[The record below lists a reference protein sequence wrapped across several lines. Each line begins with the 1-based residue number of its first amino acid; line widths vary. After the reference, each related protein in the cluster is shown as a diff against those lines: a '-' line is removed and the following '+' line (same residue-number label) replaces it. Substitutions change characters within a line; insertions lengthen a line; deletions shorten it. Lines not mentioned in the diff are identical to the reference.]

1 MQLQKLKKTW
11 EKYRIAFLVL
21 MFLYRKRKKLQCFTG
36 HRCFLKFCLNF
47 NKAESIRSCLYDW
60 CTEAWRKF
68 LNKTN
73 WIQEEKSNFWKYL
86 NKVFKWTIIKQS
98 KSKKWGCVG
107 PVVLFLIVFKSADIK
122 KQTRMKYCAA
132 EVIATCD
139 LNSSSVV

>member
-1 MQLQKLKKTW
+1 
-11 EKYRIAFLVL
+11 
-21 MFLYRKRKKLQCFTG
+21 MFHWAPT
-36 HRCFLKFCLNF
+36 FLKICLNF
-47 NKAESIRSCLYDW
+47 NKAESIRSYLYDW
-60 CTEAWRKF
+60 C
-68 LNKTN
+68 KTN